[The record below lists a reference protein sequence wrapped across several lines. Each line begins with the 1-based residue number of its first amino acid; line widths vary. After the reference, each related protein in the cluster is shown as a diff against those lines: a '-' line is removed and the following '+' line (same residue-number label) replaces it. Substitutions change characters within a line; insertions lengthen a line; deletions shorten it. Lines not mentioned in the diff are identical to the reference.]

1 MRRVAALLLCVLL
14 ACGAFAGCSQV
25 EEIVSGVAATG
36 EFPVE
41 VNGVNIQSRPSRVV
55 VLSPSLAD
63 VVLALGYET
72 QLAGA
77 SEECSQSALQ
87 ELEKVAAGDV
97 EAIQGLQPDLV
108 LLDSNSSDAQ
118 SALEGPA
125 LRCSLWSPLRTGR
138 TLRRPA
144 ISRGG
149 PPLWRAAAS
158 DMSAGIAAA
167 QEYLHHPGSNINR
180 HASPGIRL
188 NHVPATY
195 MIWMEAL

>member
-118 SALEGPA
+118 SAGGGRRYGA
-125 LRCSLWSPLRTGR
+125 LCGAATDREDFERLYSRCLRFGGR
-138 TLRRPA
+138 RRR
-144 ISRGG
+144 I
-149 PPLWRAAAS
+149 
-158 DMSAGIAAA
+158 
-167 QEYLHHPGSNINR
+167 
-180 HASPGIRL
+180 
-188 NHVPATY
+188 
-195 MIWMEAL
+195 